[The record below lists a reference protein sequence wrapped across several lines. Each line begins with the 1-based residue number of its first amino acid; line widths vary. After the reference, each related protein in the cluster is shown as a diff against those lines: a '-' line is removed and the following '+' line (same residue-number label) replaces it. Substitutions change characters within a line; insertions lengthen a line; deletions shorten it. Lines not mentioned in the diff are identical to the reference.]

1 MPNPIIDQQAIA
13 NLRELGGGDDF
24 LHEIL
29 GIYLQ
34 DTPQRLAE
42 LRLHLAN
49 GDQQGFVRAAHT
61 IKGSSSNVGAEEVRA
76 LAETLEHS
84 AKQSAPGPDAAARVA
99 ELQAA
104 FARAK
109 AELDKLLG

>member
-1 MPNPIIDQQAIA
+1 MPHPVIDQQAIE
-13 NLRELGGGDDF
+13 NLRELGGGDEF

-42 LRLHLAN
+42 LRLHHAN
-49 GDQQGFVRAAHT
+49 GDQAGFVRAAHT

-76 LAETLEHS
+76 LAEILEHD
-84 AKQSAPGPDAAARVA
+84 AKQTAPGPAAAAQVA
-99 ELQAA
+99 ELEAA

-109 AELDKLLG
+109 AELDKLMG